1 MAARAG
7 AFFIGMSLR
16 RWSMSRGISLR
27 AGKVSNTAAAV
38 RCCRDNSCGF
48 GAGASMP
55 LRVALPVAHVAEW
68 VVAPLLLV

>member
-27 AGKVSNTAAAV
+27 AGKAVSIYMPIFVAI
-38 RCCRDNSCGF
+38 SW
-48 GAGASMP
+48 GA
-55 LRVALPVAHVAEW
+55 
-68 VVAPLLLV
+68 